1 MDENKNVENNG
12 GTQTQDGMSYS
23 FDFANQVDNSVKP
36 VTPEVAANS
45 DSGQPSVQEATVNVE
60 IPVQPTVNAETPI
73 QPSAQEATVNVETPV
88 QPSVQEATVNVETPV
103 QPSAQEATV
112 NVETPVQPTVNAET
126 PVQATN
132 QTQPTV
138 TPSPETN
145 VSSVTPDN
153 SVNQIST
160 SNVGVNTSATN
171 DAVQTDENPIMPGVA
186 PTIPVTPETVAVK
199 EGEDES
205 LIKDKK
211 ATKKFLI
218 MLFVLI
224 FAFIIALPFIF
235 NFLG

>member
-12 GTQTQDGMSYS
+12 GTQVQDGMSYS

-45 DSGQPSVQEATVNVE
+45 DS
-60 IPVQPTVNAETPI
+60 
-73 QPSAQEATVNVETPV
+73 V
-88 QPSVQEATVNVETPV
+88 QPSV
-103 QPSAQEATV
+103 QEATV

-145 VSSVTPDN
+145 VSSVTHDN

-171 DAVQTDENPIMPGVA
+171 DAVKTDENPIMPGVA

>member
-45 DSGQPSVQEATVNVE
+45 DS
-60 IPVQPTVNAETPI
+60 
-73 QPSAQEATVNVETPV
+73 V
-88 QPSVQEATVNVETPV
+88 QPSVQEATVNFETPV
-103 QPSAQEATV
+103 QPTVNTETPVQASAQEATV
-112 NVETPVQPTVNAET
+112 NVEAPVQPTVNAGT

>member
-1 MDENKNVENNG
+1 MDKNKNVENNG
-12 GTQTQDGMSYS
+12 GTQVQDGMSYS

-45 DSGQPSVQEATVNVE
+45 DS
-60 IPVQPTVNAETPI
+60 
-73 QPSAQEATVNVETPV
+73 V
-88 QPSVQEATVNVETPV
+88 QPSVQEATVNAETPV
-103 QPSAQEATV
+103 QPTVNTETPVQASAQEATV
-112 NVETPVQPTVNAET
+112 NVEAPVQPTVNAET

>member
-12 GTQTQDGMSYS
+12 GTQVQDGMSYS

-45 DSGQPSVQEATVNVE
+45 DS
-60 IPVQPTVNAETPI
+60 
-73 QPSAQEATVNVETPV
+73 V

-103 QPSAQEATV
+103 QPTVNTETPVQASAQEATV

>member
-1 MDENKNVENNG
+1 MDKNKNVENNG
-12 GTQTQDGMSYS
+12 GTQVQDGMSYS

-45 DSGQPSVQEATVNVE
+45 DS
-60 IPVQPTVNAETPI
+60 
-73 QPSAQEATVNVETPV
+73 V
-88 QPSVQEATVNVETPV
+88 QPSVQEATVNAETPV
-103 QPSAQEATV
+103 QPTVNTETPVQASAQEATV
-112 NVETPVQPTVNAET
+112 NVEAPVQPTVNAET

-145 VSSVTPDN
+145 VSSVTHDN

>member
-45 DSGQPSVQEATVNVE
+45 DS
-60 IPVQPTVNAETPI
+60 
-73 QPSAQEATVNVETPV
+73 V

-103 QPSAQEATV
+103 QPTVNTETPVQASAQEATV

>member
-12 GTQTQDGMSYS
+12 GTQVQDGMNYS

-45 DSGQPSVQEATVNVE
+45 DSVQPSV
-60 IPVQPTVNAETPI
+60 
-73 QPSAQEATVNVETPV
+73 QEATVNVETPV
-88 QPSVQEATVNVETPV
+88 QPSAQEATVNVETPV

-153 SVNQIST
+153 SVNQTST

>member
-12 GTQTQDGMSYS
+12 GTQVQDGMSYS

-60 IPVQPTVNAETPI
+60 I
-73 QPSAQEATVNVETPV
+73 
-88 QPSVQEATVNVETPV
+88 PV

-153 SVNQIST
+153 SVNQTST

>member
-45 DSGQPSVQEATVNVE
+45 DS
-60 IPVQPTVNAETPI
+60 
-73 QPSAQEATVNVETPV
+73 V

-103 QPSAQEATV
+103 QPTVNTETPVQASAQEATV
-112 NVETPVQPTVNAET
+112 NVEAPVQPTVNAET

>member
-1 MDENKNVENNG
+1 MDKNKNVENNG
-12 GTQTQDGMSYS
+12 GTQVQDGMSYS

-45 DSGQPSVQEATVNVE
+45 DS
-60 IPVQPTVNAETPI
+60 
-73 QPSAQEATVNVETPV
+73 V
-88 QPSVQEATVNVETPV
+88 QPSVQEATVNAETPV

>member
-12 GTQTQDGMSYS
+12 GTQVQDGMNYS

-45 DSGQPSVQEATVNVE
+45 DS
-60 IPVQPTVNAETPI
+60 
-73 QPSAQEATVNVETPV
+73 V

-103 QPSAQEATV
+103 QPSAQEATVNVETPVQPSVQEATV

-153 SVNQIST
+153 SVNQTST

>member
-12 GTQTQDGMSYS
+12 GTQVQDGMNYS

-45 DSGQPSVQEATVNVE
+45 DS
-60 IPVQPTVNAETPI
+60 
-73 QPSAQEATVNVETPV
+73 V

-153 SVNQIST
+153 SVNQTST

>member
-12 GTQTQDGMSYS
+12 GTQVQDGMNYS

-45 DSGQPSVQEATVNVE
+45 DS
-60 IPVQPTVNAETPI
+60 
-73 QPSAQEATVNVETPV
+73 V
-88 QPSVQEATVNVETPV
+88 QPSVQEATVN
-103 QPSAQEATV
+103 A
-112 NVETPVQPTVNAET
+112 ETPVQPTVNAET

-132 QTQPTV
+132 KTQPTV

-153 SVNQIST
+153 SVNQTST

>member
-1 MDENKNVENNG
+1 MDKNKNVENNG
-12 GTQTQDGMSYS
+12 GTQVQDGMSYS

-45 DSGQPSVQEATVNVE
+45 DS
-60 IPVQPTVNAETPI
+60 
-73 QPSAQEATVNVETPV
+73 V
-88 QPSVQEATVNVETPV
+88 QPSVQEATVNAETPV
-103 QPSAQEATV
+103 QPTVNTETPVQASAQEATV
-112 NVETPVQPTVNAET
+112 NVEAPVQPTVNAET

-171 DAVQTDENPIMPGVA
+171 DAVQTDENPIMPAVA

>member
-1 MDENKNVENNG
+1 MDENKNVENSG

-45 DSGQPSVQEATVNVE
+45 DS
-60 IPVQPTVNAETPI
+60 
-73 QPSAQEATVNVETPV
+73 V

>member
-45 DSGQPSVQEATVNVE
+45 DSVQPSVQEATVNVE
-60 IPVQPTVNAETPI
+60 TPV

>member
-1 MDENKNVENNG
+1 MDKNKNVENNG
-12 GTQTQDGMSYS
+12 GTQVQDGMSYS

-45 DSGQPSVQEATVNVE
+45 DS
-60 IPVQPTVNAETPI
+60 
-73 QPSAQEATVNVETPV
+73 V
-88 QPSVQEATVNVETPV
+88 QPSVQEATVNFETPV
-103 QPSAQEATV
+103 QPTVNTETPVQASAQEATV
-112 NVETPVQPTVNAET
+112 NVEAPVQPTVNAGT

>member
-12 GTQTQDGMSYS
+12 GTQVQDGMSYS

-45 DSGQPSVQEATVNVE
+45 DS
-60 IPVQPTVNAETPI
+60 
-73 QPSAQEATVNVETPV
+73 V

-103 QPSAQEATV
+103 QPSVQEATV

-153 SVNQIST
+153 SVNQTST

-224 FAFIIALPFIF
+224 FAFIIALPFILLQF
-235 NFLG
+235 IFKTSSR

>member
-1 MDENKNVENNG
+1 MDKNKNVENNG
-12 GTQTQDGMSYS
+12 GTQVQDGMSYS

-45 DSGQPSVQEATVNVE
+45 DS
-60 IPVQPTVNAETPI
+60 
-73 QPSAQEATVNVETPV
+73 V

-126 PVQATN
+126 LVQATN

>member
-45 DSGQPSVQEATVNVE
+45 DS
-60 IPVQPTVNAETPI
+60 
-73 QPSAQEATVNVETPV
+73 V

-112 NVETPVQPTVNAET
+112 NVETPVQPTVNAETPVQPTVNAET

>member
-45 DSGQPSVQEATVNVE
+45 DSVQPSVQEATVNVE

-88 QPSVQEATVNVETPV
+88 Q
-103 QPSAQEATV
+103 
-112 NVETPVQPTVNAET
+112 
-126 PVQATN
+126 ATN

-153 SVNQIST
+153 SVNQTST

>member
-1 MDENKNVENNG
+1 MDKNKNVENNG
-12 GTQTQDGMSYS
+12 GTQVQDGMSYS

-45 DSGQPSVQEATVNVE
+45 DS
-60 IPVQPTVNAETPI
+60 
-73 QPSAQEATVNVETPV
+73 V

-103 QPSAQEATV
+103 QPTVNTETPVQASAQEATV
-112 NVETPVQPTVNAET
+112 NVEAPVQPTVNAET

-145 VSSVTPDN
+145 VSSVTHDN

-218 MLFVLI
+218 LLFVLI

>member
-45 DSGQPSVQEATVNVE
+45 DS
-60 IPVQPTVNAETPI
+60 
-73 QPSAQEATVNVETPV
+73 V

-103 QPSAQEATV
+103 QPTVNTETPVQASAQEATV
-112 NVETPVQPTVNAET
+112 NVEAPVQPTVNTETPVQASAQEATVNVEAPVQPTVNAET

>member
-12 GTQTQDGMSYS
+12 GTQVQDGMNYS

-45 DSGQPSVQEATVNVE
+45 DS
-60 IPVQPTVNAETPI
+60 
-73 QPSAQEATVNVETPV
+73 V

-103 QPSAQEATV
+103 QPTVNTETPVQASAQEATV

-132 QTQPTV
+132 KTQPTV

-153 SVNQIST
+153 SVNQTST

>member
-1 MDENKNVENNG
+1 MDKNKNVENNG
-12 GTQTQDGMSYS
+12 GTQVQDGMSYS

-45 DSGQPSVQEATVNVE
+45 DS
-60 IPVQPTVNAETPI
+60 
-73 QPSAQEATVNVETPV
+73 V